1 MSKNQGIFFCQ
12 LIQFQEKIN
21 KLEDQ
26 LRNEIQTKDDF
37 EQKYRYN
44 YILFIKIRNSSKY
57 NFSLLKYI
65 DIGQIH
71 SLKIHVI

>member
-1 MSKNQGIFFCQ
+1 MPKNQGIFFCQ

-26 LRNEIQTKDDF
+26 LRNEIQTKDDL

-44 YILFIKIRNSSKY
+44 FIFFIKIRNS
-57 NFSLLKYI
+57 
-65 DIGQIH
+65 
-71 SLKIHVI
+71 